1 MPEKPSIFFIE
12 DHPVV
17 CDGLVTYFNGTGRW
31 HVSGSAFNLIDAKTL
46 LTHASADV
54 LLLDIQLENSWGLDI
69 IPWLKT
75 KPILAVYSA
84 FDDFIHVNAALGM
97 GVQVYICKRR
107 SAIELEQALLKAL
120 DGETCIDDTI
130 QIKLDTVA
138 NVINLLTR
146 REAEILTMVKNG
158 LSNKDI
164 AANLGIS
171 YRTVEN
177 ILSCVYDKTGI
188 KSRLELQKL

>member
-1 MPEKPSIFFIE
+1 MPCKPNIFIIE
-12 DHPVV
+12 DHPLVR
-17 CDGLVTYFNGTGRW
+17 DGLVSYFSGTDRFN
-31 HVSGSAFNLIDAKTL
+31 VSGAASNLDDAKKL
-46 LTHASADV
+46 LQNVKADI

-75 KPILAVYSA
+75 KPVLAVYSA

-97 GVQVYICKRR
+97 GVQIYMCKRR
-107 SAIELEQALLKAL
+107 STKELEQALLKGL
-120 DGETCIDDTI
+120 NGETCIDDTI
-130 QIKLDTVA
+130 QIKLDSIA
-138 NVINLLTR
+138 NVVSLLTR

-164 AANLGIS
+164 AVNLGIS
-171 YRTVEN
+171 HRTVEN
-177 ILSCVYDKTGI
+177 ILCCVYDKTGI